1 MKKILTEVK
10 QNCEHDQHES
20 TATLRIITYFTAL
33 SVNYRS
39 QSEQECT
46 LWKKKCAKKSV
57 SIKATKATHLLVNM
71 KKREKQTNTNKQQR
85 NYHHVKW
92 FNEYNF
98 ISLLICRFCRENLNN
113 IKCMFSDLSHSLSC
127 NFISFFGCI
136 TFHILLLNI
145 NSCNSFIRRAWSKG
159 KKYIKKLKNTFLWK
173 KKSAQQTFD
182 PCL

>member
-1 MKKILTEVK
+1 MNTINMKAQLLCKLSRILLPYQSIIDPKVSK
-10 QNCEHDQHES
+10 NVHCERKNVLKRVFQ
-20 TATLRIITYFTAL
+20 LRQRRQRTF
-33 SVNYRS
+33 
-39 QSEQECT
+39 
-46 LWKKKCAKKSV
+46 W
-57 SIKATKATHLLVNM
+57 SIW
-71 KKREKQTNTNKQQR
+71 KKREKQTNTSKQQR

-159 KKYIKKLKNTFLWK
+159 KKIHKKVEKHFFMKK

>member
-1 MKKILTEVK
+1 MINMKAQLL
-10 QNCEHDQHES
+10 CELS
-20 TATLRIITYFTAL
+20 RIFAAL

-71 KKREKQTNTNKQQR
+71 KKNNKIKRSKEVETNTSKQQR

-98 ISLLICRFCRENLNN
+98 ISLLICRFCRENLN
-113 IKCMFSDLSHSLSC
+113 IYYIYVFFSDLSHSLSC

-136 TFHILLLNI
+136 TFHILLLQ
-145 NSCNSFIRRAWSKG
+145 
-159 KKYIKKLKNTFLWK
+159 Y
-173 KKSAQQTFD
+173 Q
-182 PCL
+182 